1 MISEIHNV
9 IAELESKFGD
19 QTILYQQITKDGTT
33 TIWIVRNN
41 LIPIL
46 KYLKNG
52 ITLPFK
58 MLYDLTGIDE
68 RTRINR
74 KDQPESDFT
83 VIYHLTSFERNEDIR
98 LKVPLKENDLSVPS
112 ITSDWEAAN
121 WYERE
126 VYDMFGIIFN
136 GHPGLSRILMPKT
149 WQGHPLRKEHPAR
162 ATELDPFVLTE
173 QIRDEEEANLKFN
186 PEEYGLAT
194 KSEDSDFM
202 FLNIGPQHPGTH
214 GLLRLIVQLNGEDI
228 VNIVPDIGFHHRGAE
243 KMGERQSW
251 HTFIPYTDRID
262 YLGGVMNNLAYL
274 LSVEKLAGIEVPD
287 RANVIRIMMSEL
299 FRIASHL
306 VWLGTFAQDL
316 GQMSPVFY
324 AFNDR
329 ERIFDIVSAVTGARM
344 HPSWFRIGGVAHDL
358 PEGWEKLIQ
367 GFVNYFP
374 RRLKEFDNIIIKN
387 GIFKARTI
395 GIGVFTAEEAI
406 EWGITGAG
414 LRATGYNWDYRKKRP
429 YSGFEKFEFDIP
441 LGKNGDCYDRALIRM
456 EEMRQSLRIIQQ
468 CINNMPAGHY
478 KSDHPLAIPPRK
490 DKTMTDIETLITHF
504 VGVSWGPVIPPG
516 EAMVPVEAAK
526 GSNGYYLISDG
537 SISSYRSRI
546 RTPSFP
552 HMQMLPLISKGYTI
566 PDLLAILGAMD
577 FVLADLDR

>member
-1 MISEIHNV
+1 MSQNEYDIISELS
-9 IAELESKFGD
+9 ARLGGD
-19 QTILYQQITKDGTT
+19 TILYRQDTVDGTP
-33 TIWIVRNN
+33 TIWINKNN
-41 LIPIL
+41 LL
-46 KYLKNG
+46 KVLNFLKKD
-52 ITLPFK
+52 IAHPYK
-58 MLYDLTGIDE
+58 MLYDLTAIDE
-68 RTRINR
+68 RTRTKR
-74 KDQPESDFT
+74 GDQPASDFT
-83 VIYHLTSFERNEDIR
+83 VVYHLTSFDRNQDIR
-98 LKVPLKENDLSVPS
+98 IKVALSHEDLNIPS
-112 ITSDWEAAN
+112 LTTVWESAN

-126 VYDMFGIIFN
+126 VYDMFGINFT
-136 GHPGLSRILMPKT
+136 GHPRLTRILMPESWK
-149 WQGHPLRKEHPAR
+149 GHPLRKEHHAR
-162 ATELDPFVLTE
+162 ATDLDPFILTD
-173 QIRDEEEANLKFN
+173 ILRDDEEASLKFN
-186 PEEYGLAT
+186 PKDYGLDT
-194 KSEDSDFM
+194 ESEDSDFM

-214 GLLRLIVQLNGEDI
+214 GLLRLIVQLHGEDI
-228 VNIVPDIGFHHRGAE
+228 VNIIPDIGFHHRGAE

-274 LSVEKLAGIEVPD
+274 LSVEKLAGIVVPD

-306 VWLGTFAQDL
+306 VWLGTFAQDM

-329 ERIFDIVSAVTGARM
+329 ERIFDIVAAVTGGRM

-358 PEGWEKLIQ
+358 PDGWEKLVQ
-367 GFVNYFP
+367 DFVNYFP
-374 RRLKEFDNIIIKN
+374 KRLKEFDDIVIKN
-387 GIFKARTI
+387 RILKARTI
-395 GIGVFTAEEAI
+395 GIGVYTAQEAV
-406 EWGITGAG
+406 EWGITGSG
-414 LRATGYNWDYRKKRP
+414 LRATGYDWDYRKKRP
-429 YSGFEKFEFDIP
+429 YSGIDRFEFDIP
-441 LGKNGDCYDRALIRM
+441 LGKNGDCYDRALVRM

-468 CINNMPAGHY
+468 CIKNMPEGHY
-478 KSDHPLAIPPRK
+478 KSDHALAIPPRK

-504 VGVSWGPVIPPG
+504 VGVSWGPVIPAG

-537 SISSYRSRI
+537 STSSYRSRI

-552 HMQMLPLISKGYTI
+552 HMQMLPFITKGYTI

>member
-1 MISEIHNV
+1 MSTGNNSIIS
-9 IAELESKFGD
+9 ELESKFGD
-19 QTILYQQITKDGTT
+19 KFIIYKQSTKDGTP
-33 TIWIVRNN
+33 TIWIEANY
-41 LIPIL
+41 LILVL
-46 KYLKNG
+46 KYLKNE
-52 ITLPFK
+52 ITLPYR

-68 RTRINR
+68 RTRTKING
-74 KDQPESDFT
+74 QPGSSFS
-83 VIYHLTSFERNEDIR
+83 VVYHLTSFERNEDLRI
-98 LKVPLKENDLSVPS
+98 KVPLSEDNLHLQS
-112 ITSDWEAAN
+112 ITTIWESAN

-126 VYDMFGIIFN
+126 VYDMFGIDFV
-136 GHPGLSRILMPKT
+136 GHPRLTRILMPKS
-149 WQGHPLRKEHPAR
+149 WQGHPLRKEHHAR

-173 QIRDEEEANLKFN
+173 TIRDEEEANLKFN
-186 PEEYGLAT
+186 PSDYGVDT

-202 FLNIGPQHPGTH
+202 FLNMGPQHPGTH

-228 VNIVPDIGFHHRGAE
+228 VNIFPDIGFHHRGAE

-262 YLGGVMNNLAYL
+262 YLGGVINNQAYL

-287 RANVIRIMMSEL
+287 RANVIRVMMTEL

-306 VWLGTFAQDL
+306 VWLGTFAQDM

-329 ERIFDIVSAVTGARM
+329 ERIFDIVSAITGARM
-344 HPSWFRIGGVAHDL
+344 HPSWFRIGGVAYDL
-358 PEGWEKLIQ
+358 PDGWEKLMQ
-367 GFVNYFP
+367 EFLNYFP
-374 RRLKEFDNIIIKN
+374 KRLREFDNSVIKN
-387 GIFKARTI
+387 RIFKARNI
-395 GIGVFTAEEAI
+395 GIGVYTTEEAI

-414 LRATGYNWDYRKKRP
+414 LRATGFDWDYRKKRP
-429 YSGFEKFEFDIP
+429 YSGIERFDFDIP
-441 LGKNGDCYDRALIRM
+441 LGKNGDCYDRALVRM

-468 CINNMPAGHY
+468 CVNNMPSGHY

-490 DKTMTDIETLITHF
+490 DKTMNDIETLITHF
-504 VGVSWGPVIPPG
+504 VNVSWGPVIPEG
-516 EAMVPVEAAK
+516 EAMVPIEAAK

-537 SISSYRSRI
+537 STSSYRTRI

-552 HMQMLPLISKGYTI
+552 HIQMLPFISKGYTI

>member
-1 MISEIHNV
+1 MSQNEYDIISELS
-9 IAELESKFGD
+9 ARLGGD
-19 QTILYQQITKDGTT
+19 TILYRQDTVDGTP
-33 TIWIVRNN
+33 TIWINKNN
-41 LIPIL
+41 LL
-46 KYLKNG
+46 KVLNFLKKD
-52 ITLPFK
+52 IAHPYK
-58 MLYDLTGIDE
+58 MLYDLTAIDE
-68 RTRINR
+68 RTRTKR
-74 KDQPESDFT
+74 GDQPASDFT
-83 VIYHLTSFERNEDIR
+83 VVYHLTSFDRNQDIR
-98 LKVPLKENDLSVPS
+98 IKVALSHEDLNIPS
-112 ITSDWEAAN
+112 LTTVWESAN

-126 VYDMFGIIFN
+126 VYDMFGINFT
-136 GHPGLSRILMPKT
+136 GHPRLTRILMPESWK
-149 WQGHPLRKEHPAR
+149 GHPLRKEHHAR
-162 ATELDPFVLTE
+162 ATDLDPFILTD
-173 QIRDEEEANLKFN
+173 ILRTDEEASLKFN
-186 PEEYGLAT
+186 PKDYGLDT
-194 KSEDSDFM
+194 ESEDSDFM

-214 GLLRLIVQLNGEDI
+214 GLLRLIVQLHGEDI
-228 VNIVPDIGFHHRGAE
+228 VNIIQDIGFHHRGAE

-274 LSVEKLAGIEVPD
+274 LSVEKLAGIVVPD

-306 VWLGTFAQDL
+306 VWLGTFAQDM

-329 ERIFDIVSAVTGARM
+329 ERIFDIVAAVTGGRM

-358 PEGWEKLIQ
+358 PDGWEKLVQ
-367 GFVNYFP
+367 DFVNYFP
-374 RRLKEFDNIIIKN
+374 KRLKEFDDIVIKN
-387 GIFKARTI
+387 RILKARTI
-395 GIGVFTAEEAI
+395 GIGVYTAQEAV
-406 EWGITGAG
+406 EWGITGSG
-414 LRATGYNWDYRKKRP
+414 LRATGYDWDYRKKRP
-429 YSGFEKFEFDIP
+429 YSGIDRFEFDIP
-441 LGKNGDCYDRALIRM
+441 LGKNGDCYDRALVRM

-468 CINNMPAGHY
+468 CVKNMPEGHY
-478 KSDHPLAIPPRK
+478 KSDHALAIPPRK

-504 VGVSWGPVIPPG
+504 VGVSWGPVIPAG

-537 SISSYRSRI
+537 STSSYRSRI

-552 HMQMLPLISKGYTI
+552 HMQMLPFITKGYTI